1 VKLDG
6 RQVASGKDR
15 RIGQGFSKVSLTI
28 LGVWADKTE
37 RSHRVCKK
45 TPNRVWHITTFS
57 ASQQTKR
64 KIAQRG

>member
-1 VKLDG
+1 MARRLVKKG
-6 RQVASGKDR
+6 ARRQG
-15 RIGQGFSKVSLTI
+15 GQGFSKVSLTI